1 MLLTMDRPSVLVVE
15 DNEIQR
21 KVISLLA
28 EEFGYDAVLAASCA
42 EACDLFA
49 TATGKFRVVLMD
61 FRLPDLNGAEC
72 SVCIRNI
79 VRSNT
84 NTSAPTALHRLPIVA
99 MTGYVDMHSR
109 ERCLAAGFDD
119 CLIKPFSSR
128 ELRDVLERW
137 APKES
142 NVISFATRAEQS
154 G

>member
-1 MLLTMDRPSVLVVE
+1 MSLTMDRPSVLVVE

-21 KVISLLA
+21 KVINLLA
-28 EEFGYDAVLAASCA
+28 EEFGYEAVLAASCA

-49 TATGKFRVVLMD
+49 TTVWRFRVVLMD

-79 VRSNT
+79 VRSS
-84 NTSAPTALHRLPIVA
+84 TSGAPLPIVA
-99 MTGYVDMHSR
+99 MTGYVDMHCR

-137 APKES
+137 APRES
-142 NVISFATRAEQS
+142 NVISFVSCAEQS